1 VRNCR
6 LLLDSSWTSIATP
19 SIVRPIV
26 VVIIANT
33 LWAGSATAQSVSPN
47 SVFGRYQQVHWQERD
62 GLPQNTILAI
72 TTTRDGYL
80 WAGTYEG
87 AARFD
92 GVRFTPFNP
101 SNTTGFGNALVYSI
115 LERRNGELWFA
126 TYGGGVSR
134 FADGRFTQ
142 FTMREGLSSDYTTC
156 LREDRAGTLWI
167 GTVGGGVDRYHD
179 GRFTAFTMENGL
191 PSDIVRGL
199 VEEDEGVMLVGTSR
213 GIARIADGRVTTYPV
228 AQVASLDIRTL
239 ARAADGS
246 LWVAAMTGGLYRVQ
260 GRVVTD
266 FGPRHGL
273 ANNIVESLY
282 AGADGVVWVGT
293 TGAGLFRYADGRFE
307 PYTTAD
313 GLPGGRVPTIAPGI
327 DGAVW
332 VGTDGGLVRLRP
344 RRLTVH
350 TTRDGLADDYIG
362 DILEDAS
369 GSAWIETSG
378 RLNRFTRGAFAIV
391 TARDGLPD
399 DSVRGLARGFDGF
412 PLVYMQS
419 SGLFRWTR
427 ERDRFVAVDTPADI
441 PWDRAYAVIE
451 DRFRTLWIAI
461 DDGGLLRVRDGQ
473 ITHFSKQD
481 GLGDDSVIS
490 LFEDRAG
497 QIWVGTLRH
506 GVTRI
511 ARDGRMTTW
520 TTQNGL
526 AANHVMSFHEDA
538 SGALW
543 IGTHG
548 GGLTRVKGGQVASV
562 SARQGLYNDKVFQ
575 ILEDDDGNLWM
586 NCNMG
591 IWRTALRQLNEV
603 ADGRRATVDSV
614 AYDTSDGMLSA
625 DGVGTHLAGWRMRDG
640 ALWFSTTKGIVVIDP
655 RRRDSA
661 PSRVLIEG
669 VTIDREPAAIDAPIR
684 LTPEQR
690 NLEISFTGLSWSRA
704 PAIKFRFRLT
714 PLDRDWVDAGT
725 RRTAYY
731 SYLPPGSY
739 TFNVTADNGEGVWNE
754 TVQTLAVVVLPRF
767 YQTWWFRVAAASSL
781 IALVWLSWRYRIAQ
795 MRRAQVAQQA
805 FSRQLI
811 ESQERERQRIAAEL
825 HDSLGQNLLI
835 VKNRAQLGVLSQPD
849 EQALKQFNE
858 IGVTV
863 AQTLEEVRTIS
874 YNLRP
879 HHLDQLGLT
888 TTIGAMVDKIAE
900 SSSIRI
906 SSELDDIDGVFA
918 PADEITI
925 YRIIQESLNNVVKH
939 SRAGEAHVVVRSR
952 ERDVE
957 ITIRDNGQ
965 GFVPRASNAGAADRG
980 GFGLTGIAQRVDML
994 GGTHTIESSP
1004 GSGTTVTV
1012 RLAHRSLGE
1021 GGIGAGTQTRE
1032 TQRGE

>member
-1 VRNCR
+1 M
-6 LLLDSSWTSIATP
+6 
-19 SIVRPIV
+19 
-26 VVIIANT
+26 
-33 LWAGSATAQSVSPN
+33 GPN

-62 GLPQNTILAI
+62 GLPQNTILSI
-72 TTTRDGYL
+72 TTTRTGYL
-80 WAGTYEG
+80 WLGTYEG

-92 GVRFTPFNP
+92 GVRFTLFNP
-101 SNTTGFGNALVYSI
+101 SNTTGLGNALVYSI
-115 LERRNGELWFA
+115 LERRNDELWLA

-142 FTMREGLSSDYTTC
+142 FTMREELSSDYTAC
-156 LREDRAGTLWI
+156 LYEDRAGTLWI

-179 GRFTAFTMENGL
+179 GRFTAFTMEHGL
-191 PSDIVRGL
+191 PSDTVRGL
-199 VEEDEGVMLVGTSR
+199 VEDDEGGMLVGTSR
-213 GIARIADGRVTTYPV
+213 GVARIADGRVTSYPA
-228 AQVASLDIRTL
+228 AQVASLDVRTL

-246 LWVAAMTGGLYRVQ
+246 LWVAGMTGGLYRVQ
-260 GRVVTD
+260 AGVVTE

-273 ANNIVESLY
+273 TNNIVESLY

-293 TGAGLFRYADGRFE
+293 TGAGLFRYTADRFV
-307 PYTTAD
+307 PYATAD
-313 GLPGGRVPTIAPGI
+313 GLPGGRVPVVTQGI

-332 VGTDGGLVRLRP
+332 LGTDSGLVRLKP
-344 RRLTVH
+344 PRLTVYS
-350 TTRDGLADDYIG
+350 TRDGLADDYIG

-378 RLNRFTRGAFAIV
+378 RLNRFTRGAFTIL

-399 DSVRGLARGFDGF
+399 DSVRGLARGSDGF

-419 SGLFRWTR
+419 TGLFRWTR

-461 DDGGLLRVRDGQ
+461 DEGGLLRVRDGQ

-481 GLGDDSVIS
+481 GLADDSVIS

-506 GVTRI
+506 GVMRI

-526 AANHVMSFHEDA
+526 AANHVMSFYEDA
-538 SGALW
+538 SGTLW

-548 GGLTRVKGGQVASV
+548 GGLTRVKGGQAASV

-591 IWRTALRQLNEV
+591 IWRTPLRQLHEV

-625 DGVGTHLAGWRMRDG
+625 DGVGTNLAGWRMRDG

-661 PSRVLIEG
+661 PSSVLIEG
-669 VTIDREPAAIDAPIR
+669 VTIDREPAAVDGPIR

-739 TFNVTADNGEGVWNE
+739 TFNVTGDNGEGVWNE
-754 TVQTLAVVVLPRF
+754 TGQTLAVVVLPRF
-767 YQTWWFRVAAASSL
+767 YQTWWFRVVAASSL
-781 IALVWLSWRYRIAQ
+781 VALVWLSWRYRIAQ
-795 MRRAQVAQQA
+795 MRRAQAAQQA

-825 HDSLGQNLLI
+825 HDSLGQNLLV
-835 VKNRAQLGVLSQPD
+835 VKNRAMLGALSQPG
-849 EQALKQFNE
+849 EQARRQFDE
-858 IGVTV
+858 IGATV

-874 YNLRP
+874 YGLRP

-888 TTIGAMVDKIAE
+888 TTIGAMIEKVAE
-900 SSSIRI
+900 SSAIRM
-906 SSELDDIDGVFA
+906 SSELDDIDGAFA

-939 SRAGEAHVVVRSR
+939 SRASEAHVAVHSR
-952 ERDVE
+952 ERHVD

-965 GFVPRASNAGAADRG
+965 GFVPTASNAGTTDRG

-994 GGTHTIESSP
+994 SGTHTIESSP
-1004 GSGTTVTV
+1004 GGGTTVTV
-1012 RLAHRSLGE
+1012 RIDVGASQHRSQH
-1021 GGIGAGTQTRE
+1021 GA
-1032 TQRGE
+1032 